1 MLHVYAARMEKYG
14 SNLSHSNDFRETLQL
29 RVQNSHWKLQRCV
42 NACSVVF
49 FSWPTEIFPTSVLIY
64 IVFLILS
71 QQEIWKEKPRRAK
84 TAAKLKTTRIDF
96 LNSISAGH
104 TSLIQA
110 YRCHKILNKNY
121 HDING
126 ECRVKLKCYVLSVR
140 SDRTCFIFGW

>member
-1 MLHVYAARMEKYG
+1 MFTQREWRSMAQISLILMTSEKP
-14 SNLSHSNDFRETLQL
+14 SNF
-29 RVQNSHWKLQRCV
+29 
-42 NACSVVF
+42 ACKTRIENCKGASTPVHVVF

-71 QQEIWKEKPRRAK
+71 QHEIWKEKPQRAK
-84 TAAKLKTTRIDF
+84 TAAKLIITRIDF

-104 TSLIQA
+104 TSLIQV

-140 SDRTCFIFGW
+140 SDKTCFIFG